1 MVTRANY
8 PKAEI
13 EACLS
18 VMVELM
24 TLLGEFRDHLVIVGG
39 WVPYFLTGEKG
50 TKHTGSLDIDLAL
63 DFRNIPDVTY
73 RTILQLMKKR
83 GYEKNPQQPFIFY
96 RTIKDK
102 TGTLTKVQVDFLAG
116 EYGGTGKTH
125 RTQKVQVVR
134 ARKARGTDLAFQ
146 YSSIVKLKRKM
157 PDGAENEVII
167 KVADVIPFLVM
178 KGMAIWERYSEKD
191 AYDIYFIIRHY
202 QGGIDKLVKRFQ
214 NHVSKSIV
222 REGLGKIC
230 AKFSSID
237 SPGPVWVVNFLEIDD
252 EEEKEQLKRD
262 VFERVKAF
270 LNALSIK
277 PFKEK
282 EFEAPKK

>member
-1 MVTRANY
+1 MVTQANY
-8 PKAEI
+8 PKTEI

-39 WVPYFLTGEKG
+39 WVPYFLIGEKG
-50 TKHTGSLDIDLAL
+50 AKHTGSLDIDLAL

-96 RTIKDK
+96 RTIKDE

-125 RTQKVQVVR
+125 RTQKVQDVR
-134 ARKARGTDLAFQ
+134 ARKARGAELAFQ
-146 YSSIVKLKRKM
+146 YNSMVKLKRRM

-167 KVADVIPFLVM
+167 KVADAIPFLVM

-191 AYDIYFIIRHY
+191 AYDIYFLIRNY
-202 QGGIDKLVKRFQ
+202 QGGTNELVKHFQ
-214 NHVSKSIV
+214 AHLSYYLIQ
-222 REGLGKIC
+222 EGLGKIC
-230 AKFSSID
+230 AKFSTVD
-237 SPGPVWVVNFLEIDD
+237 SPGPVWAANFLEIDS
-252 EEEKEQLKRD
+252 EEEKERVKRD
-262 VFERVKAF
+262 VFERVNAF
-270 LNALSIK
+270 LDALRIK
-277 PFKEK
+277 PFKK
-282 EFEAPKK
+282 